1 MIELT
6 QTFTFEAAHFLPSA
20 PDGNENRRI
29 HGHSFRVDVTLAGN
43 PDTQTGLLMHFDIF
57 KEICNRLVRQKL
69 DHQFLNEIAG
79 FENPTLENMC
89 REIWNILAPEL
100 PHLSAVTMIRET
112 CGQKCVYRP

>member
-69 DHQFLNEIAG
+69 DHQFLNENSLYHYKHPRNRCG
-79 FENPTLENMC
+79 FEWL
-89 REIWNILAPEL
+89 
-100 PHLSAVTMIRET
+100 
-112 CGQKCVYRP
+112 K